1 MPFGLGF
8 FATAGVSASAGSF
21 DLLETQVLG
30 SGQASVSFSNLTTS
44 YAANYQH
51 LQIRIALSAL
61 ADRNL
66 IMRFNGD
73 SGANYSYH
81 GLEGTGSGSPVSFGV
96 ANATSIVA
104 GVNPAGSNLA
114 SAGVIDILDP
124 FEGTKNPTIRSFWGA
139 HLGGA
144 QQRVQLL
151 SGSWR
156 NTISLATITLQ
167 YNASD
172 LLTGSRFS
180 LYGIKAA

>member
-8 FATAGVSASAGSF
+8 FATAGVSAAAGSF
-21 DLLETQVLG
+21 DLLETQTLTG
-30 SGQASVSFSNLTTS
+30 SQASISFSNLTTS
-44 YAANYQH
+44 YAATYQH

-73 SGANYSYH
+73 SGTNYSYH
-81 GLEGTGSGSPVSFGV
+81 GLEGTGSSVASFAG
-96 ANATSIVA
+96 TSTTSMLA

-114 SAGVIDILDP
+114 SSGVIDILDP
-124 FEGTKNPTIRSFWGA
+124 FEATKYPTIRSFWGA
-139 HLGGA
+139 YLGGA

-156 NTISLATITLQ
+156 NTTSLATITMQ